1 MTQDNHFNS
10 ESAQSQQETLTDS
23 MTELVSQ
30 VVDTQDSGIIV
41 VAAKAK
47 VCLWNSWVVKHSGL
61 TSAQALNQSLTA
73 LFHSLENTPLLNA
86 VDDAI
91 CRGMSRI
98 LSQIFNPHPLPLYI
112 DCVQTHSRQ
121 LMHQQIIIKPLTIG
135 GENYALIE
143 IKDVSASV
151 RKEAILKQQNMAMKK
166 LVDENKSQ
174 QQHLENIL
182 DSSTDAILTL
192 TQEGIILDCN
202 QAASHIFKASEQ
214 NIRGESIAQFLPG
227 FEVDNVNVSSK
238 IIAAAGR
245 DALGEALSLE
255 ASVSQLKENEK
266 LIVMTLRDVTYR
278 EQMEAALFRQ
288 DRLAKVA
295 LESIADG
302 VITTNKEGVI
312 ELYNPIAATLLGLD
326 GAQLQGVT
334 ITQVFQLQDEV
345 TGQLHENIV
354 LKAIQQSATV
364 HSSDHSSLKTSHA
377 CDGLPIMATASPIFD
392 SQHCVSGSVLV
403 FRDVQES
410 RRISTRLSWEASH
423 DTLTGLANRR
433 AFNQRLEKVVQ
444 ESTPTI
450 LLFLDLD
457 RFKLVNDTAGHA
469 IGDELLKRISEIFQE
484 YFRDGDFIA
493 RLGGDEFAVILEHCP
508 LEKARELAQELCT
521 RIEQFPFPWQ
531 DRIFTVGV
539 SIGLSQVYQSD
550 NSPSNVIERA
560 DAACYSAKQTGRSRV
575 HVYGESNQETE
586 YQEKINR
593 ASDIS
598 EAIAHER
605 FVLYKQPIVTI
616 SKNQR
621 QLHHYEILIRML
633 DDDNKI
639 IPPNDF
645 IPAAEQFGLMQ
656 SVDRFVITKVVRF
669 ILGSRQD
676 DQPASFAVNLS
687 GASIIDERFLHFL
700 DDLLEREGI
709 TADNIHFEITET
721 AAIANLAKARVFL
734 EHFKNKGFSFALD
747 DFGSGMSSFGYLKN
761 LPIDYIKIDGQFVR
775 EIVGNET
782 DFAMVSSINYLG
794 HMMGLKCIAEFVE
807 NDEIYAVLDSI
818 GVDFAQGYG
827 IEKPTPLF
835 EYSKAS

>member
-1 MTQDNHFNS
+1 MTQDNHLQPEGAPASQERPSDSNS
-10 ESAQSQQETLTDS
+10 GLIAH
-23 MTELVSQ
+23 

-41 VAAKAK
+41 VAEKTK
-47 VCLWNSWVVKHSGL
+47 ICLWNSWVVKHSGH
-61 TSAQALNQSLTA
+61 TPEQALGKPLTEV
-73 LFHSLENTPLLNA
+73 FHSIDNTPLLSA

-91 CRGMSRI
+91 CRGMSRV

-121 LMHQQIIIKPLTIG
+121 LMQQQIIIKPLTIG
-135 GENYALIE
+135 TLNYALIQ

-151 RKEAILKQQNMAMKK
+151 RKEDLLKQQNVAMKK
-166 LVDENKSQ
+166 LVEENKQ
-174 QQHLENIL
+174 HQQHLENIL
-182 DSSTDAILTL
+182 DSSTDAILTM
-192 TQEGIILDCN
+192 TQEGVILDCN
-202 QAASHIFKASEQ
+202 QAAEQIFKAPEQ
-214 NIRGESIAQFLPG
+214 AIRGQRISRFVPEFQPQHT
-227 FEVDNVNVSSK
+227 NVSVKVSA
-238 IIAAAGR
+238 IAGR
-245 DALGEALSLE
+245 DLAGELLSLE
-255 ASVSQLKENEK
+255 LSVSRLKENEA
-266 LIVMTLRDVTYR
+266 LMVMTLRDVTYR
-278 EQMEAALFRQ
+278 EQMEAALYRQ

-302 VITTNKEGVI
+302 VITTNKDGLI
-312 ELYNPIAATLLGLD
+312 ELYNPIAATLLGLQ
-326 GAQLQGVT
+326 GKQLHGLS
-334 ITQVFQLQDEV
+334 IAEVFQLQDEDSA
-345 TGQLHENIV
+345 QLQENIV
-354 LKAIQQSATV
+354 LKAIQQGATV
-364 HSSDHSSLKTSHA
+364 QCNERSALQTAHVSK
-377 CDGLPIMATASPIFD
+377 GLPIMATASPIFD
-392 SQHCVSGSVLV
+392 SQHCVSGAVLV

-444 ESTPTI
+444 DSTPAI

-469 IGDELLKRISEIFQE
+469 IGDELLKRLSEIFQT
-484 YFRDGDFIA
+484 YFREGDFIA

-508 LEKARELAQELCT
+508 LEKARELAQELCV

-539 SIGLSQVYQSD
+539 SIGLSQVHQSD
-550 NSPSNVIERA
+550 NSPSKVIERA

-575 HVYGESNQETE
+575 HVYGESHQETE

-593 ASDIS
+593 ASDIN

-616 SKNQR
+616 SKDQK

-633 DDDNKI
+633 DDEDKI

-656 SVDRFVITKVVRF
+656 SVDRFVITKVVRY
-669 ILGSRQD
+669 ILGARKHHK
-676 DQPASFAVNLS
+676 PASFAVNLS

-700 DDLLEREGI
+700 DELLEREGV
-709 TADNIHFEITET
+709 TAENIHFEITET

-782 DFAMVSSINYLG
+782 DYAMVSSINYLG

-807 NDEIYAVLDSI
+807 NDEIYKVLNSI